1 MDADRIRFQT
11 HDGVAAITLDRP
23 KANAIDSA
31 MSKALAAAFARV
43 ADDDSIRVAILTG
56 AGERFF
62 SGGWDMNEA
71 ASGVKDIDVHGP
83 GGFAGIRALHALNKP
98 VIAAVNGLCIGGA
111 WELAL
116 ACDIV
121 VAAEGARFWSPEV
134 QRGFAADAGGAQNL
148 QRYLPRKIAA
158 EVLLTGRWFELEE
171 AHAHGLVNHV
181 VTPGALMSKAMEMA
195 RSIAANAPLAV
206 QATKEIMRWAAPMA
220 EAAAIRDLPEAA
232 LPAYRRMME
241 SEDFFE
247 GPRAFTEKRG
257 AAFKGD

>member
-1 MDADRIRFQT
+1 MDADRIRFET
-11 HDGVAAITLDRP
+11 NDAVAVITLDRP
-23 KANAIDSA
+23 KANAIDAA
-31 MSKALAAAFARV
+31 MSKALAAAFARLR
-43 ADDDSIRVAILTG
+43 DDGTLRVAVVTG
-56 AGERFF
+56 AGGKFF

-71 ASGVKDIDVHGP
+71 ASGVKDVDVHGP

-111 WELAL
+111 WELVL

-121 VAAEGARFWSPEV
+121 VAAHGARFWSPEV

-158 EVLLTGRWFELEE
+158 EVLLTGRWFELDE
-171 AHAHGLVNHV
+171 AHAHGLVNHRAA
-181 VTPGALMSKAMEMA
+181 PDALMPKAMEIA
-195 RSIAANAPLAV
+195 RAIAANAPLAV
-206 QATKEIMRWAAPMA
+206 EATKEIMRWAAPIA
-220 EAAAIRDLPEAA
+220 EADAVLRLAEAP

-247 GPRAFTEKRG
+247 GPRAFTQKRG
-257 AAFKGD
+257 ADFKGN